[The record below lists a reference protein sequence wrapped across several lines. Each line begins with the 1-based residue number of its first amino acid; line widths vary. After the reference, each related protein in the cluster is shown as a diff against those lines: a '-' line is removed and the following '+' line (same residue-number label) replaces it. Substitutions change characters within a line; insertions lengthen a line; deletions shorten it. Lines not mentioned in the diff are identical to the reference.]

1 MRQYFNDCLEKSR
14 FSRRKVFL
22 RQITHSCGVYGGWF
36 FVAVRH
42 FVVLSRSGHHT
53 ANACFSLKKLRFF
66 ALQHNCRCI
75 ASRLFLIQPAV
86 FPIRQ
91 ETREYDGGTE
101 CGWYIMGMS
110 LSHRRNVRL
119 AYVILRGSRCAVEA
133 VGFVTV

>member
-1 MRQYFNDCLEKSR
+1 MDG
-14 FSRRKVFL
+14 FSLPFVILLYYPEAVIIPPMPVF
-22 RQITHSCGVYGGWF
+22 H
-36 FVAVRH
+36 
-42 FVVLSRSGHHT
+42 
-53 ANACFSLKKLRFF
+53 LKKLRFF

-75 ASRLFLIQPAV
+75 ASRLFLIQPAA